1 MNKKMLLINASH
13 EEESRVALVED
24 ERLLELDIEASS
36 KAQTKS
42 NIYKGMITKIEPS
55 LQAAFVEY
63 GSERQG
69 FLPIGEIH
77 PSYWKDDA
85 DKSADPRKINIQD
98 VLEAKQTI
106 LVQIVKE
113 ERGSKGAAIT
123 TFISLAGRYL
133 VLSPNTQRGG
143 ISRKLNEEDRRALKR
158 IISNLEVPEEMGLI
172 VRTAG
177 KDRNLEFL
185 ESDFE
190 YLKNLWDEIVI
201 TADTAPMPS
210 LIYQDGDLS
219 TRAIRDHFTDDID
232 EVWVDNQDVYHRTRT
247 FMHAVLPGKE
257 RLVRLFQGKTSLFR
271 HFRIEEQAATI
282 HERELRLPSGASVVF
297 DPTEALTSIDIN
309 SSRATTGTHIDDTA
323 LTINLE
329 ATHEIA
335 RQLRVR
341 DIGGLVVID
350 YIDMASRK
358 HGQEVEEA
366 LRDACKNDKAR
377 IQITRISR
385 FGLLEMSRQRL
396 HPSVREVTTQVCP
409 QCSGHGRTRTLESL
423 ALHLLS
429 RMEHWGESCKHD
441 LHVLEVQMPSEAGE
455 YLINNKREHLARVEQ
470 LAGVHINLHLRSDF
484 TVPHYRIERQVSER
498 GQQKVDVLEDTN
510 KQFKLATRGNRRV
523 RAPKAML
530 SIVAA
535 QKAQKEQEGK
545 CNPAKSSAVNK
556 ASKNNADIKSP
567 SLLTRIMC
575 KLGLLPAPKQE
586 STQHSKKAITNDER
600 QAKNINKQRRSGS
613 HNNRP
618 RRQQKRTQTQKRS
631 AEEVV
636 DTRETVTTEV
646 AADSSANTPTNAQD
660 SGERTTKPRR
670 RRRRGGRGRSSGQ
683 RQEQENSSQSGSDNE
698 GNNQAITAT
707 AKQETPTASPPT
719 LPPTPPAAQ

>member
-1 MNKKMLLINASH
+1 MNKKLLLINASH
-13 EEESRVALVED
+13 EEESRVALVEN
-24 ERLLELDIEASS
+24 ERLLELDIEASN

-42 NIYKGMITKIEPS
+42 NIYKGMITKVEPS

-85 DKSADPRKINIQD
+85 DKSADPRKVNIQD

-106 LVQIVKE
+106 LIQVVKE

-143 ISRKLNEEDRRALKR
+143 ISRKLNEDDRRALKR
-158 IISNLEVPEEMGLI
+158 ILSNLEVPEEMGLI

-185 ESDFE
+185 ESDFG

-201 TADTAPMPS
+201 TADNAPMPS
-210 LIYQDGDLS
+210 MIYQDGDLA

-232 EVWVDNQDVYHRTRT
+232 EIWVDNQDVYHRTRT

-257 RLVRLFQGKTSLFR
+257 RLVRLFQGKTALFR
-271 HFRIEEQAATI
+271 HFRIEEQAATV

-309 SSRATTGTHIDDTA
+309 SSRATTGSHIDDTA

-335 RQLRVR
+335 QQLRVR

-429 RMEHWGESCKHD
+429 RMEHWGESCKPD
-441 LHVLEVQMPSEAGE
+441 LHILEVQMPSEAGE

-484 TVPHYRIERQVSER
+484 TIPHYRIERQISER

-510 KQFKLATRGNRRV
+510 KQLKLATRSNRRV

-535 QKAQKEQEGK
+535 QKAQQE
-545 CNPAKSSAVNK
+545 NHSTNSNAKSIASNK
-556 ASKNNADIKSP
+556 VHNNTDIQSP
-567 SLLTRIMC
+567 SLLTSIMR
-575 KLGLLPAPKQE
+575 KLGLLPMPKQDNVQE
-586 STQHSKKAITNDER
+586 TKKKPDNNER
-600 QAKNINKQRRSGS
+600 QSQSQHMHNKPRRSGS
-613 HNNRP
+613 QNNRP
-618 RRQQKRTQTQKRS
+618 RRQQKRPQKQKRVTED
-631 AEEVV
+631 AVDAREIVTAEVV
-636 DTRETVTTEV
+636 D
-646 AADSSANTPTNAQD
+646 SSTDITSNAQD
-660 SGERTTKPRR
+660 SSERTTKPRR

-683 RQEQENSSQSGSDNE
+683 RQEQENSSESGSDNE
-698 GNNQAITAT
+698 ANNQDSTII
-707 AKQETPTASPPT
+707 AKQITPAASPPT
-719 LPPTPPAAQ
+719 PPSVE